1 MEHKQICDLT
11 PTEFE
16 KYCCEFLAGFAEKG
30 KLQDFKITHNKILK
44 ASDGR
49 YQIDVYAEQMS
60 PQQMALF
67 CMAGPLATLIAGW
80 AMVLCVKQICAI
92 RSTVVKACAW
102 YTSITMLVLDE
113 LYLGVFYR
121 WVGGGDMNG
130 IKLMIPE
137 GVVSAVAI
145 VIGVANV
152 LIIWKLLFPAYTK
165 SFATE
170 R

>member
-1 MEHKQICDLT
+1 MGKRARQYIGLVMAVALYYIIHEGAHLMVALAQGVFKQINIIGL
-11 PTEFE
+11 
-16 KYCCEFLAGFAEKG
+16 GM
-30 KLQDFKITHNKILK
+30 
-44 ASDGR
+44 
-49 YQIDVYAEQMS
+49 QIDVYAEQMS

-92 RSTVVKACAW
+92 RSAVVKACAW

-145 VIGVANV
+145 VIGVTNV

-165 SFATE
+165 SFAIE